1 MDRQNPWWRG
11 EKDPHLEEWKNSP
24 IKWVPTLL
32 EDLSTDGFAL
42 HFMIGPRQVGK
53 TTLVKLLIQR
63 ELQKRDPRSIFYYSC
78 DELVTH
84 SELGEV
90 LDSYTSMRDEIGID
104 RSLILLD
111 EITFVDGWWRAVK
124 ARIDRGV
131 FRNDTLIVTGSASMG
146 LLDHIDTF
154 PGRRGKGKDHV
165 MHPLSFSEY
174 CRSIGNA
181 NVITGGIGELKVNAT
196 KNRTYAEH
204 LGRLWNRYLITG
216 GFPRPIIDH
225 YRDGKVSEI
234 TKRSLIDWLRGDWA
248 KAGKSDSYMK
258 EVIRYIFR
266 ARGTPVSWNS
276 ISSETSINS
285 PHTARTYVEVLRDI
299 FAVNTLD
306 LISADGRINYRK
318 NRKIHIS
325 DPFVHRV
332 LSEYVNEKVDEG
344 WLVEGVAASLLGRGR
359 ETYYFKN
366 GTESDVVVLDDG
378 KQIGFEITK
387 GIKSWKKPWH
397 LKEAFLIDRENIHLY
412 MASI

>member
-1 MDRQNPWWRG
+1 MDGQNPWWRG
-11 EKDPHLEEWKNSP
+11 EEDPHLEQWKNSS

-53 TTLVKLLIQR
+53 TTMVKLLVQR
-63 ELQKRDPRSIFYYSC
+63 ELKHRDPRSIFYYSC
-78 DELVTH
+78 DELVNH

-90 LDSYTSMRDEIGID
+90 LDSYLSMKDEIGIES
-104 RSLILLD
+104 SLILLD

-124 ARIDRGV
+124 ARIDRGI
-131 FRNDTLIVTGSASMG
+131 FRNDTLIVTGSASME
-146 LLDHIDTF
+146 LLDHVDTF
-154 PGRRGKGKDHV
+154 PGRRGKGKDLF

-174 CRSIGNA
+174 CRLIGNVDVA
-181 NVITGGIGELKVNAT
+181 TGGIGELKGNAAR
-196 KNRTYAEH
+196 NRIHAEH
-204 LGRLWNRYLITG
+204 LETLWKRYLITG

-225 YRDGKVSEI
+225 YSVGKVSEI
-234 TKRSLIDWLRGDWA
+234 TKRTFIDWLKGDWA
-248 KAGKSDSYMK
+248 KAGNSDSYMK

-276 ISSETSINS
+276 ISSETSMNS
-285 PHTARTYVEVLRDI
+285 PHTARKYVEVLRDI

-325 DPFVHRV
+325 DPFVYNV
-332 LSEYVNEKVDEG
+332 LSGYVNEKVDDG
-344 WLVEGVAASLLGRGR
+344 WLVEGAAASLLGRGR
-359 ETYYFKN
+359 EACYFKN
-366 GTESDVVVLDDG
+366 GTESDVVVLDDR
-378 KQIGFEITK
+378 KQIGFEIKK
-387 GIKSWKKPWH
+387 GIRSWRRPWH
-397 LKEAFLIDRENIHLY
+397 LKEAYLLDRENIHLY